1 MSTDGGSVWT
11 EIDSDYFTDGA
22 DMLTDPNSS
31 GTIWTA
37 GFHLNHMAVSRSTN
51 WGGTWERDELSSQTG
66 KVYSLAMDP
75 ENGSTVYAG
84 GYESSTPAIY
94 RTINAGGSWTKLSAT
109 GIAGYIYDLL
119 IDPVDTSI
127 IYAATAN
134 GVYKSTNGGNS
145 FSKISGSLGF
155 TKNLVMDPYDN
166 STIYAAAYGQ
176 GVWGTYDAGS
186 TWESINDGLEELL
199 VNAVAVN
206 PDEWLF
212 AGTDSIAAFRYDIE
226 VGIGESG
233 TASPE
238 FSVLFTSPNP
248 ARNSAVIHYQL
259 AEAGSTRVSIYDMTG
274 RLVTTLVDGS
284 IPAGEHSVVWDAANE
299 SPGIYFL
306 RMTTETEVLSS
317 RLVLIR

>member
-1 MSTDGGSVWT
+1 
-11 EIDSDYFTDGA
+11 
-22 DMLTDPNSS
+22 MLTDPNSSS

-37 GFHLNHMAVSRSTN
+37 GYHLNHMAVSRTIN
-51 WGGTWERDELSSQTG
+51 WGSTWERDELSSQVG

-84 GYESSTPAIY
+84 GYESSAPAIY
-94 RTINAGGSWTKLSAT
+94 RTINAGSSWTKLSAT
-109 GIAGYIYDLL
+109 GIAGYVYDLL

-134 GVYKSTNGGNS
+134 GVYRSTNGGTS
-145 FSKISGSLGF
+145 FTKISGSLGF
-155 TKNLVMDPYDN
+155 TKNLVMDPNDN
-166 STIYAAAYGQ
+166 LTIYAAAYGQ
-176 GVWGTYDAGS
+176 GVWVTYNAGS
-186 TWESINDGLEELL
+186 TWESMNDGLEELM

-233 TASPE
+233 TASPG
-238 FSVLFTSPNP
+238 FSALSTSPNP
-248 ARNSAVIHYQL
+248 AVHSAVIHYQL
-259 AEAGSTRVSIYDMTG
+259 AEAGSTRISIYDMTG
-274 RLVTTLVDGS
+274 RLVTTLVEGS
-284 IPAGEHSVVWDAANE
+284 IPAGEHSVVWDTARA
-299 SPGIYFL
+299 SRGIYFL
-306 RMTTETEVLSS
+306 RMITETEVLSS